1 MNVSVLRR
9 RTCSWLRLIL
19 KEGRGMSVDTSL
31 KLLSVGRHVKLQAF
45 QAEET
50 SLLFVRAA
58 GPHGFIYI
66 TR

>member
-1 MNVSVLRR
+1 
-9 RTCSWLRLIL
+9 
-19 KEGRGMSVDTSL
+19 MSVETSL
-31 KLLSVGRHVKLQAF
+31 KLLRVGRHVKLQAF

-66 TR
+66 AR